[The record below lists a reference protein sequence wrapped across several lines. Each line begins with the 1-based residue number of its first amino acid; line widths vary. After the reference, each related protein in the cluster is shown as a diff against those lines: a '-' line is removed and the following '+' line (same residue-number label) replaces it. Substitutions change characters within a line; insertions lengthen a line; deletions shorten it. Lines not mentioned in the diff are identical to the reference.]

1 MTSFGSSIRIFLTD
15 GTVTGIKMAELVNK
29 TIQSISCPRR
39 RVSELS
45 QLQES
50 QKPGVYFLFGQDEE
64 TGDNKVYIGETEN
77 VYARLQNHVSNK
89 EFWNEVIFF
98 VSKDENLTK
107 AHIRFLESRLVQ
119 IARSTKRYIVENG
132 NEPQASPLPRAD
144 QAAMEEFLTYI
155 KLLLGVLGHKLLEKV
170 AKPIKL
176 GTTTETSTEDSEQ
189 PLKFY
194 LNMVGVE
201 AQALQTDEG
210 IVVLKGSEAVKDTKP
225 SMGLG
230 YKNLKEKLIKGGA
243 LQLLEDKYI
252 FQRDVIFSAPSAAGA
267 VVVGRNMSGPQ
278 GWKDANGKSLKEI
291 EEEQMKK

>member
-39 RVSELS
+39 RVGELS

-107 AHIRFLESRLVQ
+107 SHIRFLESRLVQ
-119 IARSTKRYIVENG
+119 IARSTKRYIVEKW
-132 NEPQASPLPRAD
+132 QRTSSLSPSPCRPSCHG
-144 QAAMEEFLTYI
+144 
-155 KLLLGVLGHKLLEKV
+155 GVSDLYQ
-170 AKPIKL
+170 
-176 GTTTETSTEDSEQ
+176 TTHWCVRS
-189 PLKFY
+189 
-194 LNMVGVE
+194 
-201 AQALQTDEG
+201 
-210 IVVLKGSEAVKDTKP
+210 
-225 SMGLG
+225 
-230 YKNLKEKLIKGGA
+230 
-243 LQLLEDKYI
+243 
-252 FQRDVIFSAPSAAGA
+252 
-267 VVVGRNMSGPQ
+267 
-278 GWKDANGKSLKEI
+278 
-291 EEEQMKK
+291 